1 MTTLFISMLSLLV
14 VCVLVVAILS
24 GINGEDVPPPV
35 ERRK

>member
-1 MTTLFISMLSLLV
+1 MSALIVWMLSLIV
-14 VCVLVVAILS
+14 VGVLVVAVLS